1 MLQSPLLD
9 VLECVERRNAI
20 PEHFESTKRKENL
33 SLIECAYKDVKDPSR
48 AFFRLTGFVRSEFDM
63 LLRLLPD
70 DSLPHRG
77 KAKAIN
83 TLEEQ
88 LFLLLNVLHHGSC
101 TLTNIL
107 ASKKLHSQSATVRL
121 LHSIVSRLRAPLAD
135 LFLSFRKDRI
145 ESMKDVGIVLDCT
158 VIPTNRPGGRL
169 EYGKKFFSGKH
180 HIYCVKAEV
189 GVNPKVGRA
198 STISAIYSGST
209 HDYVIFK
216 EHYPL
221 FESKLEGSKI
231 QVDSAYIGARPDLD
245 VIITKPVGTQE
256 LASHRVIVE
265 RFFGRMKTL
274 FSIFRKPWIF
284 ETDRIADYFNVA
296 CCLTNFHILHN
307 PLTAIDSQ
315 ANSRFLDGMI
325 SDYLRKQEA
334 KSLAN
339 ERYLARL
346 RNKLN
351 PKDSLTPTITS
362 LTAESTSFL
371 NT

>member
-1 MLQSPLLD
+1 M
-9 VLECVERRNAI
+9 
-20 PEHFESTKRKENL
+20 
-33 SLIECAYKDVKDPSR
+33 
-48 AFFRLTGFVRSEFDM
+48 
-63 LLRLLPD
+63 D

-107 ASKKLHSQSATVRL
+107 ASKKLDSQSAIVRL
-121 LHSIVSRLRAPLAD
+121 LHSIVSRLRSPLAD

-189 GVNPKVGRA
+189 GVNPKVGTA

-209 HDYVIFK
+209 HDYVILK

-231 QVDSAYIGARPDLD
+231 LADSAYIGARPNLD
-245 VIITKPVGTQE
+245 AIITKPVGTQK

-284 ETDRIADYFNVA
+284 EIDRIADYFNVA
-296 CCLTNFHILHN
+296 CYISQNEKEGALKKKCEEEKKEKRKIEEKEEKDRNETKRIDLEENDSDEDDNSMAWCLPGQWKSIQHSSASSSSPFPSTPRSSEAEKAKRITPS
-307 PLTAIDSQ
+307 PL
-315 ANSRFLDGMI
+315 
-325 SDYLRKQEA
+325 
-334 KSLAN
+334 
-339 ERYLARL
+339 RL
-346 RNKLN
+346 LLEQRN
-351 PKDSLTPTITS
+351 
-362 LTAESTSFL
+362 
-371 NT
+371 